1 MKQYRVKFEVDM
13 IDQSMS
19 PLIEVGDLVTVCP
32 GFEVENGHM
41 VAVLITDEKEQT
53 TKLHIRKVIFENG
66 KIILKAQNRKF
77 PSFVYEGQNKDNVRL
92 IGIVTGS
99 SRFLY
104 KPLSSRQ
111 IITAKFAQ
119 QNRIVLE
126 NQSGNLVLNGI
137 NELEEVR

>member
-1 MKQYRVKFEVDM
+1 MNFNTIPEA
-13 IDQSMS
+13 
-19 PLIEVGDLVTVCP
+19 LEDLR
-32 GFEVENGHM
+32 
-41 VAVLITDEKEQT
+41 Q
-53 TKLHIRKVIFENG
+53 G

-77 PSFVYEGQNKDNVRL
+77 PSFVYEGQNNDNVRL

>member
-32 GFEVENGHM
+32 GFEIENGHM

-66 KIILKAQNRKF
+66 KIILKAQ
-77 PSFVYEGQNKDNVRL
+77 
-92 IGIVTGS
+92 IGNF
-99 SRFLY
+99 R
-104 KPLSSRQ
+104 PLSMKGK
-111 IITAKFAQ
+111 IT
-119 QNRIVLE
+119 IMC
-126 NQSGNLVLNGI
+126 G
-137 NELEEVR
+137 

>member
-77 PSFVYEGQNKDNVRL
+77 PSFVYEGQNNDNVRL

-111 IITAKFAQ
+111 ISQ
-119 QNRIVLE
+119 QVVTF
-126 NQSGNLVLNGI
+126 SST
-137 NELEEVR
+137 ELCWKTRAEIWYLTE

>member
-77 PSFVYEGQNKDNVRL
+77 PSVYEGQNNDNVRL

-119 QNRIVLE
+119 QNRIALE
-126 NQSGNLVLNGI
+126 SQNGNLVLNGI

>member
-53 TKLHIRKVIFENG
+53 TKLHIFENG

-77 PSFVYEGQNKDNVRL
+77 PSFVYEGQNNDNVRL

>member
-1 MKQYRVKFEVDM
+1 MKYYTINFLVDVT
-13 IDQSMS
+13 DNSMS
-19 PLIEVGDLVTVCP
+19 PVLIKGDTVTVCP
-32 GFEVENGHM
+32 GFKVEDGHM
-41 VAVLITDEKEQT
+41 VALLITDEKEQT

-77 PSFVYEGQNKDNVRL
+77 PSFVYEGQNNDNVRL